1 MSTPSTTDSRD
12 SPRPPSTTSY
22 FSAGVD
28 VLASRPWL
36 ALVPL
41 VAGLLSVDQLER
53 AARADVTMQINFGLP
68 TPVAGVWTFL
78 NAPTESGVSVFG
90 YSSTAVANRPELLVT
105 GIGVAGGS
113 LLLVGLLTAV
123 YLGSID
129 DALAGRSSDPVENL
143 RRYAPVTLAF
153 AALQV
158 CFLLV
163 LLVLGGGILAAGAIA
178 TALFVPVFVV
188 ALVGYYLLAP
198 GVYAGVAADL
208 GPRRAFRRG
217 ARIALTADYVVFALA
232 YAALVAVCS
241 VPLSSMA
248 FSAGLPSILLT
259 ALVAAPV
266 GLALNAA
273 TMAFVR
279 YRVGEA
285 NDGPRPPVDDGGP
298 DPGRYDE
305 KGRGIDGIEMGMG
318 PAEESG
324 STAERGPAEEMGP
337 TGDDSE
343 PEIEDEE

>member
-1 MSTPSTTDSRD
+1 MSTPSTTDTD
-12 SPRPPSTTSY
+12 TGGRPAPSTTSY
-22 FSAGVD
+22 FSRGVEVAAG
-28 VLASRPWL
+28 RPWL
-36 ALVPL
+36 ALAPL
-41 VAGLLSVDQLER
+41 VAGLLSLDQLER

-90 YSSTAVANRPELLVT
+90 YSSTAVANRPELLLT
-105 GIGVAGGS
+105 GVGVAGGS

-129 DALAGRSSDPVENL
+129 DALAGQSSDPLDNL
-143 RRYAPVTLAF
+143 RRYAPVTLVF
-153 AALQV
+153 AALQF

-163 LLVLGGGILAAGAIA
+163 LLVLGGGVLAARTGAA
-178 TALFVPVFVV
+178 AALFVPVFIA

-198 GVYAGVAADL
+198 GVYVGVAADL
-208 GPRRAFRRG
+208 DVVPAFRRG
-217 ARIALTADYVVFALA
+217 ARVALTADYVVFALA

-241 VPLSSMA
+241 VPLSSFA
-248 FSAGLPSILLT
+248 FTAGLPTILAT

-285 NDGPRPPVDDGGP
+285 SDTTRPPRDDDTP
-298 DPGRYDE
+298 DAGQYEE
-305 KGRGIDGIEMGMG
+305 KGDGIDGIVMGMG
-318 PAEESG
+318 PAEDED
-324 STAERGPAEEMGP
+324 
-337 TGDDSE
+337 GDEADNRR
-343 PEIEDEE
+343 DQ

>member
-1 MSTPSTTDSRD
+1 MMSTPSSTDSRSD
-12 SPRPPSTTSY
+12 RREAPSTASY
-22 FSAGVD
+22 FSRGFG

-41 VAGLLSVDQLER
+41 VAGLLSPDQLER

-90 YSSTAVANRPELLVT
+90 YSSTAVANQPELLVT
-105 GIGVAGGS
+105 GIGVAVGS
-113 LLLVGLLTAV
+113 LLLVGLLTAI

-129 DALAGRSSDPVENL
+129 DALAGRSGDPVENL

-163 LLVLGGGILAAGAIA
+163 LLILGGGILAAGGIA

-208 GPRRAFRRG
+208 GPRRAFRLG
-217 ARIALTADYVVFALA
+217 ARIALTANYLVFALT

-241 VPLSSMA
+241 VPLSSVA

-279 YRVGEA
+279 HRVGEA
-285 NDGPRPPVDDGGP
+285 SAGPQPPADDGGP
-298 DPGRYDE
+298 DSGRYDE

-318 PAEESG
+318 PAEE
-324 STAERGPAEEMGP
+324 RDPAEEVGP
-337 TGDDSE
+337 ADDGNESE
-343 PEIEDEE
+343 GKDSR